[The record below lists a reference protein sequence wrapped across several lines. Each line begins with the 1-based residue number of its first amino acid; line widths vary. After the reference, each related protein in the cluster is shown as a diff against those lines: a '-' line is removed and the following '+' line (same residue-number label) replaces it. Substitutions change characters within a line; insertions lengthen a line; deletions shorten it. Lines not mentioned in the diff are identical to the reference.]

1 MLFRSALTEIYRNKY
16 KHTDEYLCLRPFPQ
30 GIKDATERQKVFT
43 QYRKDMISDTGVAI
57 FLFGNKKDP
66 TDSSK
71 IINAPGCREEFSVAR
86 DNKNIIIPIGSTGFM
101 AKEIFDEVKAN
112 MDDYKYLEKYMDA
125 LETEN
130 NVDKL
135 VEIVI
140 AIVKEQRMA

>member
-1 MLFRSALTEIYRNKY
+1 
-16 KHTDEYLCLRPFPQ
+16 
-30 GIKDATERQKVFT
+30 
-43 QYRKDMISDTGVAI
+43 
-57 FLFGNKKDP
+57 
-66 TDSSK
+66 
-71 IINAPGCREEFSVAR
+71 
-86 DNKNIIIPIGSTGFM
+86 
-101 AKEIFDEVKAN
+101 